1 MLTQKKTPHQR
12 LRITL
17 VGLAA
22 LLVVPMLM
30 TFFALS
36 PTANAAR
43 AQLSYSPYLTQV
55 KQRAIALGIGG
66 CIEGRR
72 SKGFGDDLTPQNV
85 ASGDWN
91 IGSNTPSVSGV
102 VDPKDGKFDCKEM
115 TSAAREVFGYNSF
128 TEMFCALKGEWRDN
142 ANLDCLSN
150 IDKPEYSGNRW
161 NIPKDR
167 GTYAVEVLEKKAGKS
182 LKFDSALVNYSMAMA
197 VLLSNQETG
206 CKAEWRG
213 FTSGEDAPSNIK
225 DLIKHELNTRV
236 NVALT
241 DGTAAEGLFYIPKE
255 TRLKP
260 IIPLF
265 YSNLE
270 QPYKPP
276 RVSGMTCVEIAKW
289 ASDNAGAAA
298 QLAKTEAANNTSS
311 AVYDAL
317 LKKCIEKSGGGV
329 GGAAEQICRQ
339 QVDSW
344 MNTCKDKL
352 PSSGAVAS
360 SKEYVK
366 CIAGQS
372 KYDEKEISDALSGI
386 SADPHAGQSGG
397 DEKKPECAVK
407 DLGWLICPV
416 INFLAD
422 ISDAAFAM
430 IADNFLKIEPDIASG
445 GEVQAAWGIM
455 RNIANGAFI
464 IMFLAIIISQ
474 LTGFGISNY
483 GIKKMLPRLIV
494 AAILVNVSIY
504 VCQIAV
510 DLSNILGYGLRA
522 GIGGIGDEITRA
534 NEIFQSGQGRGTWGG
549 FALTILAAGTAG
561 ILALAVLIGALVSGL
576 VVMAT
581 IAVLLIARKALIVIL
596 IVISPLAFVAF
607 LLPNTEKFFSKW
619 RSIFVGLLM
628 VFPTIGLL
636 FGGGILAGAIV
647 KAGGGNDTIM
657 QIVGELIKVLPLI
670 AVWSVLK
677 KAIDVAGAI
686 SQHINNAGG
695 RLSGGAKNW
704 AQNKYDNSRL
714 GEMEKFR
721 KQRRQRRKALMR
733 AGVWKG
739 DGAIDRIPVIGRNAR
754 ARRSKAFNESVFAN
768 NRFLGGDYGIRSAAE
783 GQDAVDDE
791 ERKTAERMLDYR
803 YNGDAAAALR
813 GAGDNEMLKY
823 VASKKLASTGKHGAQ
838 QMYDY
843 LQSGGTISNRRMAE
857 SLVSM
862 EQAHAGLF
870 EMGTSAID
878 QMEQHGATTVSFSPQ
893 QMAELTAKGLNG
905 LSDEKL
911 ARQASG
917 AVKIAGE
924 TEFTK
929 GGQRMVGISPERAG
943 SLLDNKR
950 VNTSISSGTRAE
962 FENIRNG
969 GSRAAEPQE
978 LRVPHDMSGV
988 SAADVKNTI
997 NATTEIHNIT
1007 EAVPSDTPTGRTF
1020 VAGTGRGPAPPQP
1033 QSPGQTPAN
1042 TQNSRNNRN
1051 NNPPTTS

>member
-12 LRITL
+12 IRITL

-213 FTSGEDAPSNIK
+213 FTSGEDAPSNIQ

-397 DEKKPECAVK
+397 DEKKPECAIK

-416 INFLAD
+416 VNFLSD

-549 FALTILAAGTAG
+549 FALTVLAAGTAG

-647 KAGGGNDTIM
+647 KAGGGNDMIM

-677 KAIDVAGAI
+677 KAIDVAGSI

-695 RLSGGAKNW
+695 RLGGGAKNW
-704 AQNKYDNSRL
+704 AKDRYANSRL
-714 GEMEKFR
+714 GQMQDFR
-721 KQRRQRRKALMR
+721 KKQIARRKQLIR
-733 AGVWKG
+733 AGAWKG
-739 DGAIDRIPVIGRNAR
+739 DGLIDHIWRNR
-754 ARRSKAFNESVFAN
+754 MSDISDKINKSGLTN
-768 NRFLGGDYGIRSAAE
+768 NRWVGGDLGRRLAAE

-791 ERKTAERMLDYR
+791 ERNTAQRLLDYQ
-803 YNGDAAAALR
+803 YDGDAAAALR
-813 GAGDNEMLKY
+813 GAGNNEALKHL
-823 VASKKLASTGKHGAQ
+823 AFKKLESTGKHGAD
-838 QMYDY
+838 QMYEY
-843 LQSGGTISNRRMAE
+843 LQNGGTISNRRMAE
-857 SLVSM
+857 TLTRM
-862 EQAHAGLF
+862 KDDHAGLF
-870 EMGTSAID
+870 EMGRTAID
-878 QMEQHGATTVSFSPQ
+878 QMEQDGATSVSFSQQ
-893 QMAELTAKGLNG
+893 QMAELTAKGVNG

-911 ARQASG
+911 ARQASS
-917 AVKIAGE
+917 AIKVAGE

-929 GGQRMVGISPERAG
+929 GGQRMVGISADRAA
-943 SLLDNKR
+943 SVLDNKR
-950 VNTSISSGTRAE
+950 INTSISGSARRE
-962 FENIRNG
+962 LESIRNNSVG
-969 GSRAAEPQE
+969 TEEIRI
-978 LRVPHDMSGV
+978 PHDTAPS
-988 SAADVKNTI
+988 N
-997 NATTEIHNIT
+997 NIT
-1007 EAVPSDTPTGRTF
+1007 EAIPSDTPMGRTF
-1020 VAGTGRGPAPPQP
+1020 VAGTGRGPAPPQ
-1033 QSPGQTPAN
+1033 SPPSAPPN
-1042 TQNSRNNRN
+1042 NQNNRNNRN
-1051 NNPPTTS
+1051 SNPPAAS

>member
-12 LRITL
+12 IRITL

-43 AQLSYSPYLTQV
+43 TQLSYSPYLTQV

-66 CIEGRR
+66 CIEGRGT
-72 SKGFGDDLTPQNV
+72 KGFGDNLTPQNV

-91 IGSNTPSVSGV
+91 IGSNTPIVSGV

-115 TSAAREVFGYNSF
+115 TSAAREIFGYSSF

-142 ANLDCLSN
+142 ANLDCLGN

-167 GTYAVEVLEKKAGKS
+167 GTYAVGVLEKKTGKS

-225 DLIKHELNTRV
+225 DLLKHEFNTRV

-255 TRLKP
+255 TRLKGLM
-260 IIPLF
+260 PLF
-265 YSNLE
+265 YSNLK

-276 RVSGMTCVEIAKW
+276 KDSGMSCGEIAKW

-298 QLAKTEAANNTSS
+298 QLAKTESTENTRKAIRS
-311 AVYDAL
+311 ALIKRCVQ
-317 LKKCIEKSGGGV
+317 SRGGGP
-329 GGAAEQICRQ
+329 AQQICES

-344 MNTCKDKL
+344 MNTCKDKM

-360 SKEYVK
+360 SEEYVK
-366 CIAGQS
+366 CIAEQS
-372 KYDEKEISDALSGI
+372 KYKDKEISDALSGI
-386 SADPHAGQSGG
+386 SADTPSGQSGG

-430 IADNFLKIEPDIASG
+430 IADNFLRIEPGLSSG

-483 GIKKMLPRLIV
+483 GIKKMLPRLII

-504 VCQIAV
+504 ICQIAV

-534 NEIFQSGQGRGTWGG
+534 NEIFRSGQGRGEWGG
-549 FALTILAAGTAG
+549 FALTVLAAGTAG
-561 ILALAVLIGALVSGL
+561 ILALAILIGALVSGL

-647 KAGGGNDTIM
+647 KAGGGNDMIM

-677 KAIDVAGAI
+677 KAIDVAGSI

-695 RLSGGAKNW
+695 RLGGGAKNW
-704 AQNKYDNSRL
+704 AKDRYANSRL
-714 GEMEKFR
+714 GQMQDFR
-721 KQRRQRRKALMR
+721 KKQVARRKQLMR
-733 AGVWKG
+733 AGAWKG
-739 DGAIDRIPVIGRNAR
+739 SGLMDHIWRNR
-754 ARRSKAFNESVFAN
+754 MSGLNEKFNRSRLAN
-768 NRFLGGDYGIRSAAE
+768 NKFLGAGKDVNYGIRSAAA
-783 GQDAVDDE
+783 GQDAVDKE
-791 ERKTAERMLDYR
+791 ELEAAEDLLAYQF
-803 YNGDAAAALR
+803 NGDAAAALR
-813 GAGDNEMLKY
+813 NAGDNEILKH
-823 VASKKLASTGKHGAQ
+823 VAFKKLESTGKHGAE
-838 QMYDY
+838 QMYEY
-843 LQSGGTISNRRMAE
+843 LQGGGTISNRRMAE
-857 SLVSM
+857 TLTRM
-862 EQAHAGLF
+862 KDDHAGLF
-870 EMGTSAID
+870 EMGRTAID
-878 QMEQHGATTVSFSPQ
+878 QMEQDGATSVSFSQQ
-893 QMAELTAKGLNG
+893 QMAELTAKGVNG

-911 ARQASG
+911 ARQASS
-917 AVKIAGE
+917 AIKVAGE

-929 GGQRMVGISPERAG
+929 GGQKMVGVSADRAA
-943 SLLDNKR
+943 SVLDNKR
-950 VNTSISSGTRAE
+950 INTSISGSARRE
-962 FENIRNG
+962 LESIRNNSVG
-969 GSRAAEPQE
+969 TEEIRI
-978 LRVPHDMSGV
+978 PHD
-988 SAADVKNTI
+988 
-997 NATTEIHNIT
+997 TTSSNNIT
-1007 EAVPSDTPTGRTF
+1007 EAIPSDTPMGRTF
-1020 VAGTGRGPAPPQP
+1020 VAGTGRGSAPPQ
-1033 QSPGQTPAN
+1033 SPPSAPPNNQ
-1042 TQNSRNNRN
+1042 NNRN
-1051 NNPPTTS
+1051 NNPPAAS

>member
-12 LRITL
+12 IRITL

-43 AQLSYSPYLTQV
+43 ARLDHSPYLAQV
-55 KQRAIALGIGG
+55 KQLLLARAMHG
-66 CIEGRR
+66 CIVGGA
-72 SKGFGDDLTPQNV
+72 GFDGNLTSAKV
-85 ASGDWN
+85 ASGDWGGA
-91 IGSNTPSVSGV
+91 ITTTVGPIL
-102 VDPKDGKFDCKEM
+102 DGDDDGLFDCKQVV
-115 TSAAREVFGYNSF
+115 SAARNAFGYGSF
-128 TEMFCALKGEWRDN
+128 TDMFCALKGEWRDN
-142 ANLDCLSN
+142 ANLDCTSN
-150 IDKPEYSGNRW
+150 ITKGEYSGDKW
-161 NIPKDR
+161 NIPRDR
-167 GTYAVEVLEKKAGKS
+167 GVYAIQVLEKKAGKS

-197 VLLSNQETG
+197 ALLSGQKIG

-213 FTSGEDAPSNIK
+213 YDSGDDAASNDIK
-225 DLIKHELNTRV
+225 ADQRNKKIA
-236 NVALT
+236 VALA
-241 DGTAAEGLFYIPKE
+241 DGTVAYGYYYIPDANKSV
-255 TRLKP
+255 
-260 IIPLF
+260 PLF
-265 YSNLE
+265 SGAGA
-270 QPYKPP
+270 PYTAPGGIDTKMSCG
-276 RVSGMTCVEIAKW
+276 RIAQW
-289 ASDNAGAAA
+289 ASDNAEAAA
-298 QLAKTEAANNTSS
+298 KSAKTEAADNTRK
-311 AVYDAL
+311 AIYDAL
-317 LKKCIEKSGGGV
+317 LKKCIEKSGGGA
-329 GGAAEQICRQ
+329 GGPAEQICKQ

-344 MNTCKDKL
+344 MSACKDKL

-360 SKEYVK
+360 SEEYVR
-366 CIAGQS
+366 CIAEQS
-372 KYDEKEISDALSGI
+372 KYKDKEISDALSGI
-386 SADPHAGQSGG
+386 SADTPSGQSRG

-430 IADNFLKIEPDIASG
+430 IADNFLKIEPDLASG
-445 GEVQAAWGIM
+445 SEVQAAWGIM

-504 VCQIAV
+504 ICQIAV

-549 FALTILAAGTAG
+549 FALTVLAAGTAG

-647 KAGGGNDTIM
+647 KAGGGNDMIM

-677 KAIDVAGAI
+677 KAIDVAGSI

-695 RLSGGAKNW
+695 RLGGLGGSAKNW
-704 AQNKYDNSRL
+704 AKDRYANSRL
-714 GEMEKFR
+714 GQMQDFR
-721 KQRRQRRKALMR
+721 KKQIARRKKLIR
-733 AGVWKG
+733 AGAWKG
-739 DGAIDRIPVIGRNAR
+739 DGLIDHIWRNR
-754 ARRSKAFNESVFAN
+754 MSDLNDKANKSELTN
-768 NRFLGGDYGIRSAAE
+768 NRWVGGDLGRRLAAE

-791 ERKTAERMLDYR
+791 ERETAKRLLDYQ
-803 YNGDAAAALR
+803 YDGDAAAALR
-813 GAGDNEMLKY
+813 GAGNNEALKHL
-823 VASKKLASTGKHGAQ
+823 AFKKMASTGKHGAQ

-843 LQSGGTISNRRMAE
+843 LQGGGTISNRRMAE
-857 SLVSM
+857 TLTSM
-862 EQAHAGLF
+862 QEYHAGLF
-870 EMGTSAID
+870 EMGTNAID
-878 QMEQHGATTVSFSPQ
+878 QMEQHGANSVSFSQQ
-893 QMAELTAKGLNG
+893 QMAELTAQGLNG

-911 ARQASG
+911 ARQASS

-929 GGQRMVGISPERAG
+929 GGQRMVGISAERAA
-943 SLLDNKR
+943 SVLDNKR
-950 VNTSISSGTRAE
+950 INTSISGSTRAE

-969 GSRAAEPQE
+969 GTGTNEIRI
-978 LRVPHDMSGV
+978 PHDTAPS
-988 SAADVKNTI
+988 N
-997 NATTEIHNIT
+997 NIT
-1007 EAVPSDTPTGRTF
+1007 EAIPSDTPMGRTF
-1020 VAGTGRGPAPPQP
+1020 VAGTGRGPAPPQ
-1033 QSPGQTPAN
+1033 SPPSAPPNNQ
-1042 TQNSRNNRN
+1042 NNRN
-1051 NNPPTTS
+1051 NNPPAAS

>member
-12 LRITL
+12 IRITL

-213 FTSGEDAPSNIK
+213 FTSGEDAPSNIQ

-397 DEKKPECAVK
+397 DEKKPECAIK

-416 INFLAD
+416 VNFLSD

-549 FALTILAAGTAG
+549 FALTVLAAGTAG

-647 KAGGGNDTIM
+647 KAGGGNDMIM

-677 KAIDVAGAI
+677 KAIDVAGSI

-695 RLSGGAKNW
+695 RLGGGAKNW
-704 AQNKYDNSRL
+704 AKDRYANSRL
-714 GEMEKFR
+714 GQMQDFR
-721 KQRRQRRKALMR
+721 KKQIARRKQLIR
-733 AGVWKG
+733 AGAWKG
-739 DGAIDRIPVIGRNAR
+739 DGLIDHIWRNR
-754 ARRSKAFNESVFAN
+754 MSDISDKINKSGLTN
-768 NRFLGGDYGIRSAAE
+768 NRWVGGDLGRRLAAE

-791 ERKTAERMLDYR
+791 ERNTAQRLLDYQ
-803 YNGDAAAALR
+803 YDGDAAAALR
-813 GAGDNEMLKY
+813 GAGNNEALKHL
-823 VASKKLASTGKHGAQ
+823 AFKKLESTGKHGAD
-838 QMYDY
+838 QMYEY
-843 LQSGGTISNRRMAE
+843 LQNGGTISNRRMAE
-857 SLVSM
+857 TLTRM
-862 EQAHAGLF
+862 KDDHAGLF
-870 EMGTSAID
+870 EMGRTAID
-878 QMEQHGATTVSFSPQ
+878 QMEQDGATSVSFSQQ
-893 QMAELTAKGLNG
+893 QMAELTAKGVNG

-911 ARQASG
+911 ARQASS
-917 AVKIAGE
+917 AIKVAGE

-929 GGQRMVGISPERAG
+929 GGQRMVGISADRAA
-943 SLLDNKR
+943 SVLDNKR
-950 VNTSISSGTRAE
+950 INTSISGSARRE
-962 FENIRNG
+962 LESIRNNSVG
-969 GSRAAEPQE
+969 TEEIRI
-978 LRVPHDMSGV
+978 PHDTAS
-988 SAADVKNTI
+988 SN
-997 NATTEIHNIT
+997 NIT
-1007 EAVPSDTPTGRTF
+1007 EAIPSDTPTGRTF
-1020 VAGTGRGPAPPQP
+1020 VAGTGRGPAPPQ
-1033 QSPGQTPAN
+1033 SPPSAPPN
-1042 TQNSRNNRN
+1042 NQNNRNNRN
-1051 NNPPTTS
+1051 SNPPAAS

>member
-483 GIKKMLPRLIV
+483 GIKKMLPRLII

-504 VCQIAV
+504 ICQIAV

-534 NEIFQSGQGRGTWGG
+534 NEIFRSGQGRGEWGG
-549 FALTILAAGTAG
+549 FALTVLAAGTAG

-647 KAGGGNDTIM
+647 KAGGENDMIM

-677 KAIDVAGAI
+677 KAIDVAGSI

-695 RLSGGAKNW
+695 RLGGGAKNW
-704 AQNKYDNSRL
+704 AKDRYANSRL
-714 GEMEKFR
+714 GQMQDFR
-721 KQRRQRRKALMR
+721 KKQVARRKQLMR
-733 AGVWKG
+733 AGAWKG
-739 DGAIDRIPVIGRNAR
+739 DGLMDHIWRNR
-754 ARRSKAFNESVFAN
+754 MSDLSDKINRSRLAN
-768 NRFLGGDYGIRSAAE
+768 NKILGAGKNVNYGIRSAAA
-783 GQDAVDDE
+783 GQDAVDKE
-791 ERKTAERMLDYR
+791 ELEAAEDLLAYQF
-803 YNGDAAAALR
+803 NGDAAAALR
-813 GAGDNEMLKY
+813 NAGDNEILKH
-823 VASKKLASTGKHGAQ
+823 VAFKKLESTGKHGAE
-838 QMYDY
+838 QMYEY
-843 LQSGGTISNRRMAE
+843 LQGGGTISNRRMAE
-857 SLVSM
+857 TLTRM
-862 EQAHAGLF
+862 KDDHAGLF
-870 EMGTSAID
+870 EMGRTAID
-878 QMEQHGATTVSFSPQ
+878 QMEQDGATSVSFSQQ
-893 QMAELTAKGLNG
+893 QMAELTAKGVNG

-911 ARQASG
+911 ARQASS
-917 AVKIAGE
+917 AIKVAGE

-929 GGQRMVGISPERAG
+929 GGQRMVGISADRAA
-943 SLLDNKR
+943 SVLDNKR
-950 VNTSISSGTRAE
+950 INTSISGSARRE
-962 FENIRNG
+962 LESIRNNSVG
-969 GSRAAEPQE
+969 TEEIRI
-978 LRVPHDMSGV
+978 PHDTAS
-988 SAADVKNTI
+988 SN
-997 NATTEIHNIT
+997 NIT
-1007 EAVPSDTPTGRTF
+1007 EAIPSDTPMGRTF
-1020 VAGTGRGPAPPQP
+1020 VAGTGRGPAPPQ
-1033 QSPGQTPAN
+1033 SPPSAPPNNQ
-1042 TQNSRNNRN
+1042 NNRN
-1051 NNPPTTS
+1051 NNPPAAS

>member
-1 MLTQKKTPHQR
+1 MLTQKKIPHQR
-12 LRITL
+12 IRITL

-43 AQLSYSPYLTQV
+43 ARLDHSPYLAQV
-55 KQRAIALGIGG
+55 KQLLLARAMHG
-66 CIEGRR
+66 CIVGGA
-72 SKGFGDDLTPQNV
+72 GFDGNLTSAKV
-85 ASGDWN
+85 ASGDWGGA
-91 IGSNTPSVSGV
+91 ITTTVGPIL
-102 VDPKDGKFDCKEM
+102 DGDDDGLFDCKQVV
-115 TSAAREVFGYNSF
+115 SAARNAFGYGSF
-128 TEMFCALKGEWRDN
+128 TDMFCALKGEWRDN
-142 ANLDCLSN
+142 ANLDCTSN
-150 IDKPEYSGNRW
+150 ITKGEYSGDKW
-161 NIPKDR
+161 NIPRDR
-167 GTYAVEVLEKKAGKS
+167 GVYAIQVLEKKAGKS

-197 VLLSNQETG
+197 ALLSGQKIG

-213 FTSGEDAPSNIK
+213 YDSGDDAASNDIK
-225 DLIKHELNTRV
+225 ADQRNKKIA
-236 NVALT
+236 VALA
-241 DGTAAEGLFYIPKE
+241 DGTVAYGYYYIPNANKSV
-255 TRLKP
+255 
-260 IIPLF
+260 PLF
-265 YSNLE
+265 SGAGA
-270 QPYKPP
+270 PYTAPGGIDTKMSCE
-276 RVSGMTCVEIAKW
+276 RIAQW
-289 ASDNAGAAA
+289 ASDNAEAAA
-298 QLAKTEAANNTSS
+298 KSAKPEAADNTRK

-317 LKKCIEKSGGGV
+317 LKKCIEKSGGGA
-329 GGAAEQICRQ
+329 GGPAEQICKQ

-344 MNTCKDKL
+344 MSACKDKL

-360 SKEYVK
+360 SEEYVE
-366 CIAGQS
+366 CIVKQS
-372 KYDEKEISDALSGI
+372 NYSKDEIKGALSGI
-386 SADPHAGQSGG
+386 SADTPSGQSGG

-416 INFLAD
+416 VNFLSD

-430 IADNFLKIEPDIASG
+430 IADNFLKIEPDLASG

-504 VCQIAV
+504 ICQIAV

-549 FALTILAAGTAG
+549 FALTVLAAGTAG

-647 KAGGGNDTIM
+647 KAGGGNDMIM

-677 KAIDVAGAI
+677 KAIDVAGSI

-695 RLSGGAKNW
+695 RLGGGAKNW
-704 AQNKYDNSRL
+704 AKDTYDNSRL
-714 GEMEKFR
+714 GEMQKFR

-733 AGVWKG
+733 AGAWKG
-739 DGAIDRIPVIGRNAR
+739 DGFMDQLWRNR
-754 ARRSKAFNESVFAN
+754 KSQLSKRFNESALAN

-813 GAGDNEMLKY
+813 DAGDNEVLKHI
-823 VASKKLASTGKHGAQ
+823 AFKKLESTGKHGAE
-838 QMYDY
+838 QMYEY
-843 LQSGGTISNRRMAE
+843 LQGGGTISNRRMAE
-857 SLVSM
+857 TLTRM
-862 EQAHAGLF
+862 KDEHAGLF
-870 EMGTSAID
+870 EMGRTAID
-878 QMEQHGATTVSFSPQ
+878 QMEQDGASSVSFSQQ
-893 QMAELTAKGLNG
+893 QMAELTAKGVNG

-911 ARQASG
+911 ARQVSS
-917 AVKIAGE
+917 AVKVAGE

-929 GGQRMVGISPERAG
+929 GGQKMVGVSAKRAA
-943 SLLDNKR
+943 SVLDNKR
-950 VNTSISSGTRAE
+950 INTSISGSTRKAL
-962 FENIRNG
+962 ENIRN
-969 GSRAAEPQE
+969 SDRAAEPQE

-997 NATTEIHNIT
+997 NATTEINNIT
-1007 EAVPSDTPTGRTF
+1007 EAVPSDTPMGRTF
-1020 VAGTGRGPAPPQP
+1020 VAGTGRGPAPPRSAPSAPPNNQ
-1033 QSPGQTPAN
+1033 
-1042 TQNSRNNRN
+1042 NNRN
-1051 NNPPTTS
+1051 NNPPAAS

>member
-1 MLTQKKTPHQR
+1 MLTQKKTPHR
-12 LRITL
+12 RIRITL

-43 AQLSYSPYLTQV
+43 TPLDYSPQLTQV
-55 KQRAIALGIGG
+55 KQLLLARAMRMCIINGNGG
-66 CIEGRR
+66 P
-72 SKGFGDDLTPQNV
+72 GFGGNLT
-85 ASGDWN
+85 AERIARGDWGGN
-91 IGSNTPSVSGV
+91 FTTTVGPIL
-102 VDPKDGKFDCKEM
+102 DGDNDGQFDCKEVV
-115 TSAAREVFGYNSF
+115 SATRNAFGYGSF
-128 TEMFCALKGEWRDN
+128 IDMFCALKGEWRDD

-150 IDKPEYSGNRW
+150 IGKPEYSGDKW

-167 GTYAVEVLEKKAGKS
+167 GVYAIQVLEKKAGRS
-182 LKFDSALVNYSMAMA
+182 LKFDSALVNYSLAMS
-197 VLLSNQETG
+197 VLLSGQKLG

-213 FTSGEDAPSNIK
+213 FTSGEGAPDNIRDLLKGK
-225 DLIKHELNTRV
+225 DNRRV
-236 NVALT
+236 NITLA
-241 DGTAAEGLFYIPKE
+241 DGTSAEGLYYIPNPNKKVGLSSKVE
-255 TRLKP
+255 SPYDLPSGAKP
-260 IIPLF
+260 EM
-265 YSNLE
+265 SCE
-270 QPYKPP
+270 
-276 RVSGMTCVEIAKW
+276 EIAAW
-289 ASDNAGAAA
+289 ASSNAEGAAKS
-298 QLAKTEAANNTSS
+298 AKTDSTENTRKAIRS
-311 AVYDAL
+311 ALIKRCVQ
-317 LKKCIEKSGGGV
+317 SRGGGP
-329 GGAAEQICRQ
+329 AQQICES
-339 QVDSW
+339 QVDGW
-344 MNTCKDKL
+344 MNACKDKM

-360 SKEYVK
+360 SDEYIK
-366 CIAGQS
+366 CIAKQS
-372 KYDEKEISDALSGI
+372 NYSDGELKSVLSGI
-386 SADPHAGQSGG
+386 SADTPSGQSED

-416 INFLAD
+416 VNFLAD
-422 ISDAAFAM
+422 VSDAAFAM
-430 IADNFLKIEPDIASG
+430 IADNFLKVEPGLASG

-464 IMFLAIIISQ
+464 IMFLAIIMSQ

-483 GIKKMLPRLIV
+483 GIKKMLPRLII

-504 VCQIAV
+504 ICQIAV
-510 DLSNILGYGLRA
+510 DLSNILGYSLRA

-581 IAVLLIARKALIVIL
+581 VAVLLIARKALIVIL

-607 LLPNTEKFFSKW
+607 LLPNTEKLFSKW

-647 KAGGGNDTIM
+647 KAGGGNDMIM

-695 RLSGGAKNW
+695 SLGGSARNW
-704 AQNKYDNSRL
+704 AKDTYDSSRL
-714 GEMEKFR
+714 GEMQKFR

-733 AGVWKG
+733 AGAWEG
-739 DGAIDRIPVIGRNAR
+739 TGALDKFWRNR
-754 ARRSKAFNESVFAN
+754 KSRFSKRFNESALAN

-813 GAGDNEMLKY
+813 GAGDNEILKHI
-823 VASKKLASTGKHGAQ
+823 AFKKLESTGKRGAE
-838 QMYDY
+838 QMYEY
-843 LQSGGTISNRRMAE
+843 LQGGGTISNRRMAE
-857 SLVSM
+857 TLTRM
-862 EQAHAGLF
+862 KDDHAGLF
-870 EMGTSAID
+870 EMGRTAID
-878 QMEQHGATTVSFSPQ
+878 QMEQSGATSVSFSKQ
-893 QMAELTAKGLNG
+893 QMAELTAKGVSG

-911 ARQASG
+911 ARQTSSAIK
-917 AVKIAGE
+917 VAGE

-929 GGQRMVGISPERAG
+929 GDHKMVGVSAERAA
-943 SLLDNKR
+943 SVLDNKR
-950 VNTSISSGTRAE
+950 INTSISGSARKE
-962 FENIRNG
+962 LENIRN
-969 GSRAAEPQE
+969 SNRAAEPQE

-988 SAADVKNTI
+988 TADDVKNAINSTI
-997 NATTEIHNIT
+997 EINNIT

-1020 VAGTGRGPAPPQP
+1020 VAGTGRGPAPPQ
-1033 QSPGQTPAN
+1033 SPPSAPPN
-1042 TQNSRNNRN
+1042 NQNNRDNRN
-1051 NNPPTTS
+1051 NNPPTAS

>member
-1 MLTQKKTPHQR
+1 MLTQKKTLHQR
-12 LRITL
+12 IRITL

-22 LLVVPMLM
+22 LLIIPMLM

-43 AQLSYSPYLTQV
+43 ARLDHSPYLTQV
-55 KQRAIALGIGG
+55 KQLLLARAVSR
-66 CIEGRR
+66 CITAG
-72 SKGFGDDLTPQNV
+72 SGFSGNLSAQQV
-85 ASGDWN
+85 ASGDWG
-91 IGSNTPSVSGV
+91 GSTTAV
-102 VDPKDGKFDCKEM
+102 VGPVLDGNNDGQFDCKEVV
-115 TSAAREVFGYNSF
+115 SATRDTFGYSSF
-128 TEMFCALKGEWRDN
+128 VDMFCALKGEWRDN
-142 ANLDCLSN
+142 ANLDCISN
-150 IDKPEYSGNRW
+150 ITKGEYSGDKW
-161 NIPKDR
+161 NIPRDR
-167 GTYAVEVLEKKAGKS
+167 DVYAIQVLEKKAGKS

-197 VLLSNQETG
+197 ALLSGQNIG

-213 FTSGEDAPSNIK
+213 YDSGDDAAGKDIK
-225 DLIKHELNTRV
+225 ADQRNKKIAI
-236 NVALT
+236 ALA
-241 DGTAAEGLFYIPKE
+241 DGTAAYGYYYIPEFNKKISMFTDAKAPYDSSSLIGTKLSG
-255 TRLKP
+255 TR
-260 IIPLF
+260 IM
-265 YSNLE
+265 S
-270 QPYKPP
+270 
-276 RVSGMTCVEIAKW
+276 CAEIAQW
-289 ASDNAGAAA
+289 ASDNAEVAAKS
-298 QLAKTEAANNTSS
+298 AKTEAADNTRK

-317 LKKCIEKSGGGV
+317 LKKCIEKNGGGA
-329 GGAAEQICRQ
+329 GGPAEQICKQ

-344 MNTCKDKL
+344 MNACKDKM

-366 CIAGQS
+366 CIAEQS
-372 KYDEKEISDALSGI
+372 KYDEKEISGALSGI
-386 SADPHAGQSGG
+386 SADTPSGQSGG

-430 IADNFLKIEPDIASG
+430 IADNFLRIEPGLSSG

-464 IMFLAIIISQ
+464 IMFLAIIVSQ

-534 NEIFQSGQGRGTWGG
+534 NEIFQSGQGRGEWGG
-549 FALTILAAGTAG
+549 FALTVLAAGTAG

-581 IAVLLIARKALIVIL
+581 VAVLLIARKALIVIL

-647 KAGGGNDTIM
+647 KAGGGNDMIM

-677 KAIDVAGAI
+677 KAIDVAGSI

-695 RLSGGAKNW
+695 RLGGGAKNW
-704 AQNKYDNSRL
+704 AKDRYANSRL
-714 GEMEKFR
+714 GQMQDFR
-721 KQRRQRRKALMR
+721 KKQVARRKQLMR
-733 AGVWKG
+733 AGAWKG
-739 DGAIDRIPVIGRNAR
+739 DGLMDHIWRNR
-754 ARRSKAFNESVFAN
+754 MSDLSDKINRSRLAN
-768 NRFLGGDYGIRSAAE
+768 NKILGAGKNVNYGIRSAAA
-783 GQDAVDDE
+783 GQDAVDKE
-791 ERKTAERMLDYR
+791 ELEAAEDLLAYQF
-803 YNGDAAAALR
+803 NGDAAAALR
-813 GAGDNEMLKY
+813 NAGDNEILKH
-823 VASKKLASTGKHGAQ
+823 VAFKKLESTGKHGAE
-838 QMYDY
+838 QMYEY
-843 LQSGGTISNRRMAE
+843 LQGGGTISNRRMAE
-857 SLVSM
+857 TLTRM
-862 EQAHAGLF
+862 KDDHAGLF
-870 EMGTSAID
+870 EMGRTAID
-878 QMEQHGATTVSFSPQ
+878 QMEQDGATSVSFSQQ
-893 QMAELTAKGLNG
+893 QMAELTAKGVNG

-911 ARQASG
+911 ARQASS
-917 AVKIAGE
+917 AIKVAGE

-929 GGQRMVGISPERAG
+929 GGQKMVGVSADRAA
-943 SLLDNKR
+943 SVLDNKR
-950 VNTSISSGTRAE
+950 INTSISGSARRE
-962 FENIRNG
+962 LESIRNNSVG
-969 GSRAAEPQE
+969 TEEIRI
-978 LRVPHDMSGV
+978 PHDTAS
-988 SAADVKNTI
+988 SN
-997 NATTEIHNIT
+997 NIT
-1007 EAVPSDTPTGRTF
+1007 EAIPSDTPMGRTF
-1020 VAGTGRGPAPPQP
+1020 VAGTGRGPAPPQ
-1033 QSPGQTPAN
+1033 SPPSAPPN
-1042 TQNSRNNRN
+1042 NQNNRDNRN
-1051 NNPPTTS
+1051 NNPPATS

>member
-1 MLTQKKTPHQR
+1 MLTQKKTLHQR
-12 LRITL
+12 IRITL

-22 LLVVPMLM
+22 LLIIPMLM
-30 TFFALS
+30 TFFVLS
-36 PTANAAR
+36 PTASATR
-43 AQLSYSPYLTQV
+43 TPLDYSPQLTQV
-55 KQRAIALGIGG
+55 KQLLLARAMRMCIINGNGG
-66 CIEGRR
+66 P
-72 SKGFGDDLTPQNV
+72 GFGGNLT
-85 ASGDWN
+85 AERIARGDWG
-91 IGSNTPSVSGV
+91 GSFTTTVS
-102 VDPKDGKFDCKEM
+102 PILDGDNDGQFDCKEVV
-115 TSAAREVFGYNSF
+115 SATRDVFGYSSF
-128 TEMFCALKGEWRDN
+128 IDMFCALKGEWRDD

-150 IDKPEYSGNRW
+150 IGKPEYSGDKW

-167 GTYAVEVLEKKAGKS
+167 GVYAIQVLEKKGGRS
-182 LKFDSALVNYSMAMA
+182 LKFDSALVNYSLAMS
-197 VLLSNQETG
+197 VLLSGQNLG

-213 FTSGEDAPSNIK
+213 FTSGEGAPDNIR
-225 DLIKHELNTRV
+225 DLLRGENNRPV
-236 NVALT
+236 NIALA
-241 DGTAAEGLFYIPKE
+241 DGTSAEGLYYIPNLNKKV
-255 TRLKP
+255 RLSSKVESPYDLPDGVKP
-260 IIPLF
+260 DM
-265 YSNLE
+265 SCE
-270 QPYKPP
+270 
-276 RVSGMTCVEIAKW
+276 EIAAW
-289 ASDNAGAAA
+289 ASRSAAGAA
-298 QLAKTEAANNTSS
+298 QSAKTDSTENTRKAIRS
-311 AVYDAL
+311 ALIKRCVQ
-317 LKKCIEKSGGGV
+317 SRGGGP
-329 GGAAEQICRQ
+329 AQQICES
-339 QVDSW
+339 QVDGW
-344 MNTCKDKL
+344 MNACKDKM
-352 PSSGAVAS
+352 PSSGAVANS
-360 SKEYVK
+360 SEYIK
-366 CIAGQS
+366 CIADQS
-372 KYDEKEISDALSGI
+372 GYNEKEIKDTLSNV
-386 SADPHAGQSGG
+386 SADPPAAQNKS

-416 INFLAD
+416 VNFLAD

-430 IADNFLKIEPDIASG
+430 IADNFLKIEPGIASG

-483 GIKKMLPRLIV
+483 GIKKMLPRLII
-494 AAILVNVSIY
+494 AAILVNLSIY
-504 VCQIAV
+504 ICQIAV

-522 GIGGIGDEITRA
+522 GLGNVGDEIARA

-677 KAIDVAGAI
+677 KAIDVAGSI

-695 RLSGGAKNW
+695 RLSGGARNW
-704 AQNKYDNSRL
+704 AKGAYDNSRL

-733 AGVWKG
+733 AGAWKG

-813 GAGDNEMLKY
+813 SAGDNEMLKY

-843 LQSGGTISNRRMAE
+843 LQSGGTISTRRMAE

-862 EQAHAGLF
+862 EQYHAGLF

-929 GGQRMVGISPERAG
+929 GGQRMVGISAERAG

-950 VNTSISSGTRAE
+950 VNTSISSSTRAE

-969 GSRAAEPQE
+969 GGRAAEPQE

-997 NATTEIHNIT
+997 NATTEINNIT

-1033 QSPGQTPAN
+1033 QSPSPAPADN
-1042 TQNSRNNRN
+1042 QNNRNNRN

>member
-167 GTYAVEVLEKKAGKS
+167 GTYAVEVLEKKTGKS

-549 FALTILAAGTAG
+549 FALTVLAAGTAG

-647 KAGGGNDTIM
+647 KAGGGNDMIM

-677 KAIDVAGAI
+677 KAIDVAGSI

-695 RLSGGAKNW
+695 RLGGGAKNW
-704 AQNKYDNSRL
+704 AKDRYANSRL
-714 GEMEKFR
+714 GQMQDFR
-721 KQRRQRRKALMR
+721 KKQIARRKQLIR
-733 AGVWKG
+733 AGAWKG
-739 DGAIDRIPVIGRNAR
+739 DGLIDHIWRNR
-754 ARRSKAFNESVFAN
+754 MSDISDKINKSGLTN
-768 NRFLGGDYGIRSAAE
+768 NRWVGGDLGRRLAAE

-791 ERKTAERMLDYR
+791 ERNTAQRLLDYQ
-803 YNGDAAAALR
+803 YDGDAAAALR
-813 GAGDNEMLKY
+813 GAGNNEALKHL
-823 VASKKLASTGKHGAQ
+823 AFKKLESTGKHGAD
-838 QMYDY
+838 QMYEY
-843 LQSGGTISNRRMAE
+843 LQNGGTISNRRMAE
-857 SLVSM
+857 TLTRM
-862 EQAHAGLF
+862 KDDHAGLF
-870 EMGTSAID
+870 EMGRTAID
-878 QMEQHGATTVSFSPQ
+878 QMEQDGATSVSFSQQ
-893 QMAELTAKGLNG
+893 QMAELTAKGVNG

-911 ARQASG
+911 ARQASS
-917 AVKIAGE
+917 AIKVAGE

-929 GGQRMVGISPERAG
+929 GGQRMVGISADRAA
-943 SLLDNKR
+943 SVLDNKR
-950 VNTSISSGTRAE
+950 INTSISGSARRE
-962 FENIRNG
+962 LESIRNNSVG
-969 GSRAAEPQE
+969 TEEIRI
-978 LRVPHDMSGV
+978 PHDTAS
-988 SAADVKNTI
+988 SN
-997 NATTEIHNIT
+997 NIT
-1007 EAVPSDTPTGRTF
+1007 EAIPSDTPMGRTF
-1020 VAGTGRGPAPPQP
+1020 VAGTGRGPAPPQ
-1033 QSPGQTPAN
+1033 SPPSAPPN
-1042 TQNSRNNRN
+1042 NQNNRNNRN
-1051 NNPPTTS
+1051 SNPPAAS

>member
-1 MLTQKKTPHQR
+1 MLTQKKTPHR
-12 LRITL
+12 RIRITL

-36 PTANAAR
+36 PTASAAR
-43 AQLSYSPYLTQV
+43 ARLDYSPYLAQV
-55 KQRAIALGIGG
+55 KQRSLALAMGG
-66 CIEGRR
+66 CIRNGQ
-72 SKGFGDDLTPQNV
+72 GFSGNLSSAQV
-85 ASGDWN
+85 ASGDWGGM
-91 IGSNTPSVSGV
+91 IVTAVGSVL
-102 VDPKDGKFDCKEM
+102 DGDDDGLFDCKQVV
-115 TSAAREVFGYNSF
+115 SAARDAFGYSSF
-128 TEMFCALKGEWRDN
+128 TDMFCALKGEWRDN
-142 ANLDCLSN
+142 ANLDCISN
-150 IDKPEYSGNRW
+150 ITKGEYSGDKW
-161 NIPKDR
+161 NIPRDR
-167 GTYAVEVLEKKAGKS
+167 GVYAIQVLEKKAGKS

-197 VLLSNQETG
+197 TLLSGQKAG

-213 FTSGEDAPSNIK
+213 YDSGDDAASNDIK
-225 DLIKHELNTRV
+225 ADQRNKKIA
-236 NVALT
+236 VALT
-241 DGTAAEGLFYIPKE
+241 DSTAAYGYFYLPDAGKKV
-255 TRLKP
+255 RM
-260 IIPLF
+260 F
-265 YSNLE
+265 YSADS
-270 QPYKPP
+270 PYSA
-276 RVSGMTCVEIAKW
+276 SGGAKTEMSCAEIAQL
-289 ASDNAGAAA
+289 ASDNAEGAAKS
-298 QLAKTEAANNTSS
+298 AKTEAADNTRK

-317 LKKCIEKSGGGV
+317 LKKCIEKNGGGA
-329 GGAAEQICRQ
+329 GGPAEQICKQR
-339 QVDSW
+339 VDSW
-344 MNTCKDKL
+344 MNACKDKM

-360 SKEYVK
+360 SDEYIK
-366 CIAGQS
+366 CIAKQS
-372 KYDEKEISDALSGI
+372 NYSDGELKSALSGI
-386 SADPHAGQSGG
+386 SADTPSGQSED
-397 DEKKPECAVK
+397 DEKKPECTVK

-416 INFLAD
+416 VNFLAD
-422 ISDAAFAM
+422 VSDAAFAM
-430 IADNFLKIEPDIASG
+430 IADNFLKVEPGLASG

-504 VCQIAV
+504 ICQIAV
-510 DLSNILGYGLRA
+510 DLSNILGYSLRA

-549 FALTILAAGTAG
+549 FALTILATGTAG
-561 ILALAVLIGALVSGL
+561 ILALAVLIGALISGL

-581 IAVLLIARKALIVIL
+581 VAVLLIARKALIVIL

-607 LLPNTEKFFSKW
+607 LLPNTEKLFGKW

-647 KAGGGNDTIM
+647 KAGGGNDMIM

-695 RLSGGAKNW
+695 RLGGGAKNW

-733 AGVWKG
+733 AGAWEG
-739 DGAIDRIPVIGRNAR
+739 TGALDRLWRNR
-754 ARRSKAFNESVFAN
+754 KSRLSKRFNESALAN

-813 GAGDNEMLKY
+813 GAGDNEILKHI
-823 VASKKLASTGKHGAQ
+823 AFKKLESTGKHGAE
-838 QMYDY
+838 QMYEY
-843 LQSGGTISNRRMAE
+843 LQGGGTISNRRMAE
-857 SLVSM
+857 TLTRM
-862 EQAHAGLF
+862 KDDHAGLF
-870 EMGTSAID
+870 EMGRTAID
-878 QMEQHGATTVSFSPQ
+878 QMEQNGATSVSFSQQ
-893 QMAELTAKGLNG
+893 QMAELTAKGVSG

-911 ARQASG
+911 ARQTSSAIK
-917 AVKIAGE
+917 VAGE

-929 GGQRMVGISPERAG
+929 GGQKMVGVSAERAA
-943 SLLDNKR
+943 SVLDNKR
-950 VNTSISSGTRAE
+950 INTSISGSARKE
-962 FENIRNG
+962 LENIRN
-969 GSRAAEPQE
+969 SDRVAEPQE
-978 LRVPHDMSGV
+978 LRVPHDMSSV
-988 SAADVKNTI
+988 SAADVKNAI

-1020 VAGTGRGPAPPQP
+1020 VAGTGRRPTPPQP

-1042 TQNSRNNRN
+1042 NQNSRNNRN

>member
-549 FALTILAAGTAG
+549 FALTVLAAGTAG

-647 KAGGGNDTIM
+647 KAGGRNDMIM

-677 KAIDVAGAI
+677 KAIDVAGSI

-695 RLSGGAKNW
+695 RLGGGAKNW
-704 AQNKYDNSRL
+704 AKDRYANSRL
-714 GEMEKFR
+714 GQMQDFR
-721 KQRRQRRKALMR
+721 KKQIARRKQLIR
-733 AGVWKG
+733 AGAWKG
-739 DGAIDRIPVIGRNAR
+739 DGLIDHIWRNR
-754 ARRSKAFNESVFAN
+754 MSDISDKINKSGLTN
-768 NRFLGGDYGIRSAAE
+768 NRWVGGDLGRRLAAE

-791 ERKTAERMLDYR
+791 ERNTAQRLLDYQ
-803 YNGDAAAALR
+803 YDGDAAAALR
-813 GAGDNEMLKY
+813 GAGNNEALKHL
-823 VASKKLASTGKHGAQ
+823 AFKKLESTGKHGAD
-838 QMYDY
+838 QMYEY
-843 LQSGGTISNRRMAE
+843 LQNGGTISNRRMAE
-857 SLVSM
+857 TLTRM
-862 EQAHAGLF
+862 KDDHAGLF
-870 EMGTSAID
+870 EMGRTAID
-878 QMEQHGATTVSFSPQ
+878 QMEQDGATSVSFSQQ
-893 QMAELTAKGLNG
+893 QMAELTAKGVNG

-911 ARQASG
+911 ARQASS
-917 AVKIAGE
+917 AIKVAGE

-929 GGQRMVGISPERAG
+929 GGQRMVGISADRAA
-943 SLLDNKR
+943 SVLDNKR
-950 VNTSISSGTRAE
+950 INTSISGSARRE
-962 FENIRNG
+962 LESIRNNSVG
-969 GSRAAEPQE
+969 TEEIRI
-978 LRVPHDMSGV
+978 PHDTAS
-988 SAADVKNTI
+988 SN
-997 NATTEIHNIT
+997 NIT
-1007 EAVPSDTPTGRTF
+1007 EAIPSDTPMGRTF
-1020 VAGTGRGPAPPQP
+1020 VAGTGRGPAPPQ
-1033 QSPGQTPAN
+1033 SPPSAPPN
-1042 TQNSRNNRN
+1042 NQNNRNNRN
-1051 NNPPTTS
+1051 SNPPAAS

>member
-12 LRITL
+12 IRITL

-22 LLVVPMLM
+22 LLVVPVLM

-43 AQLSYSPYLTQV
+43 ARLDHSPYLAQV
-55 KQRAIALGIGG
+55 KQLLLARAMHG
-66 CIEGRR
+66 CIVG
-72 SKGFGDDLTPQNV
+72 SAGFDGNLTSAKV
-85 ASGDWN
+85 ASGDW
-91 IGSNTPSVSGV
+91 GGV
-102 VDPKDGKFDCKEM
+102 ITTTVGPILDGDDDGLFDCKQVV
-115 TSAAREVFGYNSF
+115 SAARNAFGYGSF
-128 TEMFCALKGEWRDN
+128 TDMFCALKGEWRDN
-142 ANLDCLSN
+142 ANLDCTSN
-150 IDKPEYSGNRW
+150 ITKGEYSGDKW
-161 NIPKDR
+161 NIPRDR
-167 GTYAVEVLEKKAGKS
+167 GVYAIQVLEKKAGKS

-197 VLLSNQETG
+197 ALLSGQKIG

-213 FTSGEDAPSNIK
+213 YDSGDDAASNDIK
-225 DLIKHELNTRV
+225 ADQRNKKIA
-236 NVALT
+236 VALA
-241 DGTAAEGLFYIPKE
+241 DGTVAYGYYYIPDANKSV
-255 TRLKP
+255 
-260 IIPLF
+260 PLF
-265 YSNLE
+265 SGAGA
-270 QPYKPP
+270 PYTAPGGIDTKMSCE
-276 RVSGMTCVEIAKW
+276 RIAQW
-289 ASDNAGAAA
+289 ASNNAEAAA
-298 QLAKTEAANNTSS
+298 KSAKTEATENTRR
-311 AVYDAL
+311 AIYDAL

-329 GGAAEQICRQ
+329 GGAAEHICRQ

-344 MNTCKDKL
+344 MNTCKDKI

-360 SKEYVK
+360 SEEYVT
-366 CIAGQS
+366 CIATASGYN
-372 KYDEKEISDALSGI
+372 KNEISGALSGI
-386 SADPHAGQSGG
+386 SADPPSGQSGG

-416 INFLAD
+416 VNFLSD

-430 IADNFLKIEPDIASG
+430 IADNFLKIEPDLASG

-504 VCQIAV
+504 ICQIAV

-549 FALTILAAGTAG
+549 FALTVLAAGTAG

-647 KAGGGNDTIM
+647 KAGGGNDMIM

-677 KAIDVAGAI
+677 KAIDVAGSI

-695 RLSGGAKNW
+695 RLGGGAKNW
-704 AQNKYDNSRL
+704 AKDTYDNSRL
-714 GEMEKFR
+714 GEMQKFR

-733 AGVWKG
+733 AGAWKG
-739 DGAIDRIPVIGRNAR
+739 DGFMDQLWRNR
-754 ARRSKAFNESVFAN
+754 KSQLSKRFNESALAN

-813 GAGDNEMLKY
+813 DAGDNEVLKHI
-823 VASKKLASTGKHGAQ
+823 AFKKLESTGKHGAE
-838 QMYDY
+838 QMYEY
-843 LQSGGTISNRRMAE
+843 LQGGGTISNRRMAE
-857 SLVSM
+857 TLTRM
-862 EQAHAGLF
+862 KDEHAGLF
-870 EMGTSAID
+870 EMGRTAID
-878 QMEQHGATTVSFSPQ
+878 QMEQDGATSVSFSQQ
-893 QMAELTAKGLNG
+893 QMAELTAKGVNG

-911 ARQASG
+911 ARQVSS
-917 AVKIAGE
+917 AVKVAGE

-929 GGQRMVGISPERAG
+929 GGQKMVGISPERAG

-950 VNTSISSGTRAE
+950 VNTSISGSTRKAL
-962 FENIRNG
+962 ENIRN
-969 GSRAAEPQE
+969 SDRAAEPQE

-997 NATTEIHNIT
+997 NATTEINNIT
-1007 EAVPSDTPTGRTF
+1007 EAVPSDTPMGRTF
-1020 VAGTGRGPAPPQP
+1020 VAGTGRGPAPPQ
-1033 QSPGQTPAN
+1033 SPPSAPPN
-1042 TQNSRNNRN
+1042 NQNNRNNRN
-1051 NNPPTTS
+1051 NNPPAAS

>member
-12 LRITL
+12 IRITL

-30 TFFALS
+30 TFFVLS

-43 AQLSYSPYLTQV
+43 ARLDHSPYLAQV
-55 KQRAIALGIGG
+55 KQLLLARAMHG
-66 CIEGRR
+66 CIVGGA
-72 SKGFGDDLTPQNV
+72 GFDGNLTSAKV
-85 ASGDWN
+85 ASGDWGGA
-91 IGSNTPSVSGV
+91 ITTTVGPIL
-102 VDPKDGKFDCKEM
+102 DGDDDGLFDCKQVV
-115 TSAAREVFGYNSF
+115 SAARNAFGYGSF
-128 TEMFCALKGEWRDN
+128 TDMFCALKGEWRDN
-142 ANLDCLSN
+142 ANLDCTSN
-150 IDKPEYSGNRW
+150 ITKGEYSGDKW
-161 NIPKDR
+161 NIPRDR
-167 GTYAVEVLEKKAGKS
+167 GVYAIQVLEKKAGKS

-197 VLLSNQETG
+197 ALLSGQKIG

-213 FTSGEDAPSNIK
+213 YDSGDDAASNDIK
-225 DLIKHELNTRV
+225 ADQRNKKIA
-236 NVALT
+236 VALA
-241 DGTAAEGLFYIPKE
+241 DGTVAYGYYYIPDANKSV
-255 TRLKP
+255 
-260 IIPLF
+260 PLF
-265 YSNLE
+265 SGAGA
-270 QPYKPP
+270 PYTAPGGIDTKMSCG
-276 RVSGMTCVEIAKW
+276 RIAQW
-289 ASDNAGAAA
+289 ASDNAEAAA
-298 QLAKTEAANNTSS
+298 KSAKTEAADNTRK
-311 AVYDAL
+311 AIYDAL
-317 LKKCIEKSGGGV
+317 LKKCIEKSGGGA
-329 GGAAEQICRQ
+329 GGPAEQICKQ

-344 MNTCKDKL
+344 MSACKDKL

-366 CIAGQS
+366 CIAEQS
-372 KYDEKEISDALSGI
+372 KYKDKEISDALSGI
-386 SADPHAGQSGG
+386 SADTPSGQSGG

-416 INFLAD
+416 VNFLSD

-430 IADNFLKIEPDIASG
+430 IADNFLKIEPDLASG
-445 GEVQAAWGIM
+445 SEVQAAWGIM

-504 VCQIAV
+504 ICQIAV

-549 FALTILAAGTAG
+549 FALTVLAAGTAG

-607 LLPNTEKFFSKW
+607 LLPNTEKLFSKW

-636 FGGGILAGAIV
+636 FGGGMLAGAIV
-647 KAGGGNDTIM
+647 KAGGGNDMIM

-670 AVWSVLK
+670 AVWGVLK

-686 SQHINNAGG
+686 GQHINNAGG
-695 RLSGGAKNW
+695 RLGGGAKNW
-704 AQNKYDNSRL
+704 AKDRYANSRL
-714 GEMEKFR
+714 GQIQDFR
-721 KQRRQRRKALMR
+721 KKQIARRKQLIR
-733 AGVWKG
+733 AGAWKG
-739 DGAIDRIPVIGRNAR
+739 DGLMDHIWRNR
-754 ARRSKAFNESVFAN
+754 MSRLSDKINKSGLTN
-768 NRFLGGDYGIRSAAE
+768 NRWVGGDLGRRLAAE

-791 ERKTAERMLDYR
+791 ERKTAQRLLDYQ
-803 YNGDAAAALR
+803 YDGDAAAALR
-813 GAGDNEMLKY
+813 GAGNNEALKHL
-823 VASKKLASTGKHGAQ
+823 AFKKMASTGKHGAQ

-843 LQSGGTISNRRMAE
+843 LQGGGTISNRRMAE
-857 SLVSM
+857 TLTSM
-862 EQAHAGLF
+862 QEYHAGLF
-870 EMGTSAID
+870 EMGTNAID
-878 QMEQHGATTVSFSPQ
+878 QMEQHGANSVSFSQQ
-893 QMAELTAKGLNG
+893 QMAELTAQGLNG

-929 GGQRMVGISPERAG
+929 GGRRMVGISAERAA
-943 SLLDNKR
+943 SVLDNKR
-950 VNTSISSGTRAE
+950 INTSISGSTRAE

-969 GSRAAEPQE
+969 GTGTNEIRI
-978 LRVPHDMSGV
+978 PHDTAPS
-988 SAADVKNTI
+988 N
-997 NATTEIHNIT
+997 NIT
-1007 EAVPSDTPTGRTF
+1007 EAIPSDTPTGRTF
-1020 VAGTGRGPAPPQP
+1020 VAGTGRGPAPPQ
-1033 QSPGQTPAN
+1033 SPPSAPPN
-1042 TQNSRNNRN
+1042 NQNNRNNRN
-1051 NNPPTTS
+1051 SNPPTAS

>member
-12 LRITL
+12 IRITL

-43 AQLSYSPYLTQV
+43 ARLDYSPYLPQV
-55 KQRAIALGIGG
+55 KQRTLALAMGS
-66 CIEGRR
+66 CI
-72 SKGFGDDLTPQNV
+72 SNNLGFGDNLSAGNV
-85 ASGDWN
+85 ASGDWGG
-91 IGSNTPSVSGV
+91 IHVPHVSPV
-102 VDPKDGKFDCKEM
+102 LDPDGDAKFDCKQ
-115 TSAAREVFGYNSF
+115 TVAAARDAFGYSSF
-128 TEMFCALKGEWRDN
+128 TDMFCALKGEWRDD
-142 ANLDCLSN
+142 ANLDCISN
-150 IDKPEYSGNRW
+150 IVKPEYSGSKW
-161 NIPKDR
+161 NIPTDR
-167 GTYAVEVLEKKAGKS
+167 DKYAVEVLEKKAGRS
-182 LKFDSALVNYSMAMA
+182 LKFDSASVNYSMAMA
-197 VLLSNQETG
+197 TLLTKQNAG

-213 FTSGEDAPSNIK
+213 YDSGDDAASNDIK
-225 DLIKHELNTRV
+225 ADQRNKKIA
-236 NVALT
+236 VALT
-241 DGTAAEGLFYIPKE
+241 DGSTAYGYYYIPDANKN
-255 TRLKP
+255 
-260 IIPLF
+260 IPMF
-265 YSNLE
+265 QDIAS
-270 QPYKPP
+270 PYNAP
-276 RVSGMTCVEIAKW
+276 RGASSMMSCGQIAQW
-289 ASDNAGAAA
+289 ASNNAEVAAKS
-298 QLAKTEAANNTSS
+298 AKTETADNTRK

-317 LKKCIEKSGGGV
+317 LKKCIEKNGGGA
-329 GGAAEQICRQ
+329 GGPAEQICKQ

-344 MNTCKDKL
+344 MNACKDKM

-360 SKEYVK
+360 SDEYIK
-366 CIAGQS
+366 CIAKQS
-372 KYDEKEISDALSGI
+372 NYSDGELKSALSGI
-386 SADPHAGQSGG
+386 SADTPSGQSGD

-416 INFLAD
+416 VNFLAD

-430 IADNFLKIEPDIASG
+430 IADNFLKIEPGLASG

-464 IMFLAIIISQ
+464 IMFLAIIVSQ

-504 VCQIAV
+504 ICQIAV
-510 DLSNILGYGLRA
+510 DLSNILGYSLRA

-549 FALTILAAGTAG
+549 FALTILATGTAG
-561 ILALAVLIGALVSGL
+561 ILALAVLIGALISGL

-581 IAVLLIARKALIVIL
+581 VAVLLIARKALIVIL

-607 LLPNTEKFFSKW
+607 LLPNTEKLFGKW

-647 KAGGGNDTIM
+647 KAGGGNDMIM

-695 RLSGGAKNW
+695 RLGGGAKNW

-733 AGVWKG
+733 AGAWEG
-739 DGAIDRIPVIGRNAR
+739 TGALDRLWRNR
-754 ARRSKAFNESVFAN
+754 KSRLSKRFNESALAN

-813 GAGDNEMLKY
+813 GAGDNEILKHI
-823 VASKKLASTGKHGAQ
+823 AFKKLESTGKHGAE
-838 QMYDY
+838 QMYEY

-857 SLVSM
+857 TLTRM
-862 EQAHAGLF
+862 KDDHAGLF
-870 EMGTSAID
+870 EMGRTAID
-878 QMEQHGATTVSFSPQ
+878 QMEQNGATSVSFSQQ
-893 QMAELTAKGLNG
+893 QMAELTAKGVHG

-911 ARQASG
+911 ARQTSS

-929 GGQRMVGISPERAG
+929 GSQKMVGISAERAA
-943 SLLDNKR
+943 SVLDNKR
-950 VNTSISSGTRAE
+950 INTSISGSTLKALKEIRA
-962 FENIRNG
+962 
-969 GSRAAEPQE
+969 SDRAAEPQE

-988 SAADVKNTI
+988 TADDVKNAI
-997 NATTEIHNIT
+997 NSTVEINNIT

-1020 VAGTGRGPAPPQP
+1020 VAGTGRGPAPPQFP
-1033 QSPGQTPAN
+1033 PSAPPN
-1042 TQNSRNNRN
+1042 NQNNHNNRN
-1051 NNPPTTS
+1051 NNPPATS

>member
-1 MLTQKKTPHQR
+1 MLTQKKTLHQR
-12 LRITL
+12 IRITL

-22 LLVVPMLM
+22 LLIIPMLM

-43 AQLSYSPYLTQV
+43 TPLDYSPQLTQV
-55 KQRAIALGIGG
+55 KQLLLARAMRMCIINGNGG
-66 CIEGRR
+66 P
-72 SKGFGDDLTPQNV
+72 GFGGNLTSERI
-85 ASGDWN
+85 ARGDWGGN
-91 IGSNTPSVSGV
+91 FTTTVGPIL
-102 VDPKDGKFDCKEM
+102 DGDNDGQFDCKEVV
-115 TSAAREVFGYNSF
+115 SATRDVFGYSSF
-128 TEMFCALKGEWRDN
+128 IDMFCALKGEWRDD

-150 IDKPEYSGNRW
+150 IGKSEYSGDKW

-167 GTYAVEVLEKKAGKS
+167 GVYAIQVLEKKAGRS
-182 LKFDSALVNYSMAMA
+182 LKFDSAPVNYSLAMSI
-197 VLLSNQETG
+197 LSSGQNLG

-213 FTSGEDAPSNIK
+213 FTSGEGAPDNIR
-225 DLIKHELNTRV
+225 DLVGDKKNNRPV
-236 NVALT
+236 NIALA
-241 DGTAAEGLFYIPKE
+241 DGTSAEGLYYIPNLNKKV
-255 TRLKP
+255 RLSSKVESPYDLPDGVKP
-260 IIPLF
+260 DM
-265 YSNLE
+265 SCE
-270 QPYKPP
+270 
-276 RVSGMTCVEIAKW
+276 EIAAW
-289 ASDNAGAAA
+289 ASRSAEGAAKS
-298 QLAKTEAANNTSS
+298 AKTEAANNTSS

-317 LKKCIEKSGGGV
+317 LKKCLEKTGV
-329 GGAAEQICRQ
+329 GAGGAAERICRS
-339 QVDSW
+339 QVESW
-344 MNTCKDKL
+344 MSACKDKM

-360 SKEYVK
+360 SEEYINCIVRASGYNKEEV
-366 CIAGQS
+366 S
-372 KYDEKEISDALSGI
+372 SALSNV
-386 SADPHAGQSGG
+386 SADPPTAQSGG

-416 INFLAD
+416 VNFLAD

-430 IADNFLKIEPDIASG
+430 IADNFLKIEPGLASG
-445 GEVQAAWGIM
+445 GEVQSAWGIM

-494 AAILVNVSIY
+494 AAILVNLSIY
-504 VCQIAV
+504 ICQIAV

-522 GIGGIGDEITRA
+522 GLGNVGDEIARA

-607 LLPNTEKFFSKW
+607 LLPNTEKLFSKW

-677 KAIDVAGAI
+677 KAIDVAGSI
-686 SQHINNAGG
+686 GQHINNAGG
-695 RLSGGAKNW
+695 RLGGGARNW
-704 AQNKYDNSRL
+704 AKGAYDNSRI
-714 GEMEKFR
+714 GEMQKFR

-733 AGVWKG
+733 AGAWEG
-739 DGAIDRIPVIGRNAR
+739 TGLMDWAWRNR
-754 ARRSKAFNESVFAN
+754 KSRLSKKFNESALAN

-813 GAGDNEMLKY
+813 NAGDNEMLKY

-843 LQSGGTISNRRMAE
+843 LQSGGTISTRRMAE

-862 EQAHAGLF
+862 EQYHAGLF

-929 GGQRMVGISPERAG
+929 GGQRMVGISAERAG

-950 VNTSISSGTRAE
+950 VNTSISSSTRAE

-969 GSRAAEPQE
+969 GGRAAEPQE
-978 LRVPHDMSGV
+978 LRVPHDMGGV
-988 SAADVKNTI
+988 SAADVKNAI

>member
-1 MLTQKKTPHQR
+1 MLTQKKTPHR
-12 LRITL
+12 RIRITL

-43 AQLSYSPYLTQV
+43 ARLDYSPYLAQV
-55 KQRAIALGIGG
+55 KQRSLALAMSN
-66 CIEGRR
+66 CISHRQ
-72 SKGFGDDLTPQNV
+72 GFDSGLTPARI
-85 ASGDWN
+85 ASGDWG
-91 IGSNTPSVSGV
+91 GSFTTITTVGPVA
-102 VDPKDGKFDCKEM
+102 DGDDGQFSCKELV
-115 TSAAREVFGYNSF
+115 SATRDTFGYSSF
-128 TEMFCALKGEWRDN
+128 TDMFCALKGEWRDN
-142 ANLDCLSN
+142 AGLDCISN
-150 IDKPEYSGNRW
+150 ITKGEYSGGRW
-161 NIPKDR
+161 NIPRDR
-167 GTYAVEVLEKKAGKS
+167 GTYAIQVLEKKAGKS
-182 LKFDSALVNYSMAMA
+182 LKFDSALVNYSTAMA
-197 VLLSNQETG
+197 ALLSAQNAG

-213 FTSGEDAPSNIK
+213 YDSGDDAASNDIK
-225 DLIKHELNTRV
+225 ADQRNKKTA
-236 NVALT
+236 VALT
-241 DGTAAEGLFYIPKE
+241 DSTAAYGYFYLPDAGK
-255 TRLKP
+255 RVRM
-260 IIPLF
+260 F
-265 YSNLE
+265 HGADS
-270 QPYKPP
+270 PYGP
-276 RVSGMTCVEIAKW
+276 SGGAKTEMSCAEIAQW
-289 ASDNAGAAA
+289 ASDNAEAAA
-298 QLAKTEAANNTSS
+298 KSAKTEAADNTRK
-311 AVYDAL
+311 AVYDTL
-317 LKKCIEKSGGGV
+317 LKKCIEKNGGGV
-329 GGAAEQICRQ
+329 GGPAEQICKQ

-344 MNTCKDKL
+344 MNACKDKM

-360 SKEYVK
+360 SDEYIK
-366 CIAGQS
+366 CIAKQS
-372 KYDEKEISDALSGI
+372 NYSDGELKSALSGI
-386 SADPHAGQSGG
+386 SADTPSGQSGG

-416 INFLAD
+416 VNFLAD

-430 IADNFLKIEPDIASG
+430 IADNFLKIEPGLASG

-483 GIKKMLPRLIV
+483 GIKKMLPRLII

-504 VCQIAV
+504 ICQIAV
-510 DLSNILGYGLRA
+510 DLSNILGYSLRA

-581 IAVLLIARKALIVIL
+581 VAVLLIARKALIVIL

-607 LLPNTEKFFSKW
+607 LLPNTEKLFSKW

-636 FGGGILAGAIV
+636 FGGGILAGAVV

-686 SQHINNAGG
+686 GQHINNAGG
-695 RLSGGAKNW
+695 SLGGSARNW
-704 AQNKYDNSRL
+704 AKDTYDSSRL
-714 GEMEKFR
+714 GEMQKFR

-733 AGVWKG
+733 AGAWEG
-739 DGAIDRIPVIGRNAR
+739 TGALDKFWRNR
-754 ARRSKAFNESVFAN
+754 KSRFSKRFNESALAN

-813 GAGDNEMLKY
+813 GAGDNEILKHI
-823 VASKKLASTGKHGAQ
+823 AFKKLESTGKRGAE
-838 QMYDY
+838 QMYEY
-843 LQSGGTISNRRMAE
+843 LQGGGTISNRRMAE
-857 SLVSM
+857 TLTRM
-862 EQAHAGLF
+862 KDDHAGLF
-870 EMGTSAID
+870 EMGRTAID
-878 QMEQHGATTVSFSPQ
+878 QMEQDGATSVSFSQQ
-893 QMAELTAKGLNG
+893 QMAELTAKGVNG

-911 ARQASG
+911 ARQTSSAIK
-917 AVKIAGE
+917 VAGE

-929 GGQRMVGISPERAG
+929 GDHKMVGVSAERAA
-943 SLLDNKR
+943 SVLDNKR
-950 VNTSISSGTRAE
+950 INTSISGSARKE
-962 FENIRNG
+962 LENIRN
-969 GSRAAEPQE
+969 SDRAAEPQE

-988 SAADVKNTI
+988 TADDVKNAI
-997 NATTEIHNIT
+997 NSTVEINNIT

-1020 VAGTGRGPAPPQP
+1020 VAGTGRGPAPPQ
-1033 QSPGQTPAN
+1033 SPPSAPPN
-1042 TQNSRNNRN
+1042 NQNNRDNRN
-1051 NNPPTTS
+1051 NNPPATS

>member
-1 MLTQKKTPHQR
+1 MLTQKKTPHRR

-43 AQLSYSPYLTQV
+43 TPLDYSPQLTQV
-55 KQRAIALGIGG
+55 KQLLLARAMRMCIINGNGG
-66 CIEGRR
+66 P
-72 SKGFGDDLTPQNV
+72 GFGGNLTARSI
-85 ASGDWN
+85 ASGDWGGN
-91 IGSNTPSVSGV
+91 FTTTVGPIL
-102 VDPKDGKFDCKEM
+102 DGDNDGQFDCKEVV
-115 TSAAREVFGYNSF
+115 SATRGVFGYGSF
-128 TEMFCALKGEWRDN
+128 IDMFCALKGEWRDD

-150 IDKPEYSGNRW
+150 IDKPEYSGDKW

-167 GTYAVEVLEKKAGKS
+167 GVYAIQVLEKKAGRS
-182 LKFDSALVNYSMAMA
+182 LKFDSALVNYSLAMSI
-197 VLLSNQETG
+197 LSSGQNIG
-206 CKAEWRG
+206 CKAQWRA
-213 FTSGEDAPSNIK
+213 FTSGEGAPANIK
-225 DLIKHELNTRV
+225 DLLKHEGNRPV
-236 NVALT
+236 NVALA
-241 DGTAAEGLFYIPKE
+241 DGTSAEGLYYIPNPNKKVGLSSKVE
-255 TRLKP
+255 SPYDLPSGAKP
-260 IIPLF
+260 EM
-265 YSNLE
+265 SCE
-270 QPYKPP
+270 
-276 RVSGMTCVEIAKW
+276 EIAAW
-289 ASDNAGAAA
+289 ASSNAEGAAKS
-298 QLAKTEAANNTSS
+298 AKTDSTENTRKAIRS
-311 AVYDAL
+311 ALIKRCVQ
-317 LKKCIEKSGGGV
+317 SRGGGP
-329 GGAAEQICRQ
+329 AQQICES
-339 QVDSW
+339 QVDGW
-344 MNTCKDKL
+344 MNACKDKI

-366 CIAGQS
+366 CIAEQS
-372 KYDEKEISDALSGI
+372 KYNEKEISDALSGI
-386 SADPHAGQSGG
+386 SADTPSGQSED

-416 INFLAD
+416 VNFLAD

-430 IADNFLKIEPDIASG
+430 IADNFLKIEPGLASG

-483 GIKKMLPRLIV
+483 GIKKMLPRLII

-504 VCQIAV
+504 ICQIAV
-510 DLSNILGYGLRA
+510 DLSNILGYSLRA

-581 IAVLLIARKALIVIL
+581 VAVLLIARKALIVIL

-607 LLPNTEKFFSKW
+607 LLPNTEKLFSKW

-636 FGGGILAGAIV
+636 FGGGILAGAVV

-695 RLSGGAKNW
+695 RLGGGAKNW
-704 AQNKYDNSRL
+704 AKDRYANSRL
-714 GEMEKFR
+714 GQMQDFR
-721 KQRRQRRKALMR
+721 KKQVARRKQLMR
-733 AGVWKG
+733 AGAWKG
-739 DGAIDRIPVIGRNAR
+739 SGLMDHIWRNR
-754 ARRSKAFNESVFAN
+754 MSGLNEKFNRSRLAN
-768 NRFLGGDYGIRSAAE
+768 NKFLGAGKDVNYGIRSAAA
-783 GQDAVDDE
+783 GQDAVDKE
-791 ERKTAERMLDYR
+791 ELEAAEDLLAYQF
-803 YNGDAAAALR
+803 NGDAAAALR
-813 GAGDNEMLKY
+813 NAGDNEILKH
-823 VASKKLASTGKHGAQ
+823 VAFKKLESTGKRGAE
-838 QMYDY
+838 QMYEY
-843 LQSGGTISNRRMAE
+843 LQGGGTISNRRMAE
-857 SLVSM
+857 TLTRM
-862 EQAHAGLF
+862 KDDHAGLF
-870 EMGTSAID
+870 EMGRTAID
-878 QMEQHGATTVSFSPQ
+878 QMEQDGATSVSFSQQ
-893 QMAELTAKGLNG
+893 QMAELTAKGVNG

-911 ARQASG
+911 ARQTSSAIK
-917 AVKIAGE
+917 VAGE

-929 GGQRMVGISPERAG
+929 GDHKMVGVSAERAA
-943 SLLDNKR
+943 SVLDNKR
-950 VNTSISSGTRAE
+950 INTSISGSARKE
-962 FENIRNG
+962 LENIRN
-969 GSRAAEPQE
+969 SNRAAEPQE

-988 SAADVKNTI
+988 TADDVKNAI
-997 NATTEIHNIT
+997 NSTVEINNIT

-1020 VAGTGRGPAPPQP
+1020 VAGTGRGPAPPQ
-1033 QSPGQTPAN
+1033 SPPSAPPN
-1042 TQNSRNNRN
+1042 NQNNRDNRN
-1051 NNPPTTS
+1051 NNPPTAS